1 MIPNT
6 VCLTMY
12 SNTPQKFMATPLN
25 EIAQLVAEGT
35 LKIPIKTFRLDQ
47 IVQGHVA
54 MDENTAG
61 ANIVVLV

>member
-1 MIPNT
+1 
-6 VCLTMY
+6 
-12 SNTPQKFMATPLN
+12 MATPLN

-35 LKIPIKTFRLDQ
+35 LKIPIKTLRLDQ

-61 ANIVVLV
+61 ANIIVVLV